1 MDGLKNDNV
10 TFQNCTNNRIECIN
24 QKLKSVISKY
34 SSLPQF
40 FLQLT
45 IALDSLRT
53 ERDHRAVLV
62 FQKVPVTVYKQ
73 NTPEYLYMQLL
84 TPYALGY
91 VVKQLSLIDRVKILD
106 KSGDVYEINTTEGIV
121 KATATDCSCGFRKSM
136 LLPCRHIFAV
146 RSSSRV
152 DLYSPELCATRWT
165 LAYYQSN
172 HRVLADPTS
181 DLDDGSLNVSAARMK
196 TQPILSQQDKYR
208 KAFHV
213 AQRLSG
219 VVSESPM
226 REFNEKMQVLKRLL
240 NLWER
245 ADEVVLQRASDI
257 QSPGTDSCI

>member
-1 MDGLKNDNV
+1 MHQSKVEVRYLQI
-10 TFQNCTNNRIECIN
+10 FQSS
-24 QKLKSVISKY
+24 SV
-34 SSLPQF
+34 L
-40 FLQLT
+40 LQLT
-45 IALDSLRT
+45 IALDSLCT
-53 ERDHRAVLV
+53 ECDHRAVLV

-172 HRVLADPTS
+172 HRVLADPTL
-181 DLDDGSLNVSAARMK
+181 DLGDGSLNVSAARTK
-196 TQPILSQQDKYR
+196 TQTILSQQDKYR

-213 AQRLSG
+213 AQRHSG

-240 NLWER
+240 NLWEQG
-245 ADEVVLQRASDI
+245 DEVVLQRASDI
-257 QSPGTDSCI
+257 QSPGTDSCL

>member
-1 MDGLKNDNV
+1 
-10 TFQNCTNNRIECIN
+10 
-24 QKLKSVISKY
+24 
-34 SSLPQF
+34 
-40 FLQLT
+40 LQLT

-121 KATATDCSCGFRKSM
+121 KVTATDCSCGFHKWM

-146 RSSSRV
+146 QSSSQV

-172 HRVLADPTS
+172 H
-181 DLDDGSLNVSAARMK
+181 
-196 TQPILSQQDKYR
+196 
-208 KAFHV
+208 
-213 AQRLSG
+213 
-219 VVSESPM
+219 
-226 REFNEKMQVLKRLL
+226 
-240 NLWER
+240 
-245 ADEVVLQRASDI
+245 
-257 QSPGTDSCI
+257 